1 MAGGLPGIITVAEMQ
16 GRDLGRRRLALM
28 LLVALPLAFYGAMA
42 GHESDAIIPG
52 GIAMAFSVA
61 GAAIFSV
68 LSAKAVDERLT
79 LAGLRPS
86 ELLLGRLLFLEA
98 LSLPIVGGSSALMA
112 IVSNPPRPWILG
124 LAV

>member
-1 MAGGLPGIITVAEMQ
+1 MTRQTLSRIWTVAEMQ
-16 GRDLGRRRLALM
+16 GRDLARRRLALV

-68 LSAKAVDERLT
+68 LSARAVDQRLT

-86 ELLLGRLLFLEA
+86 ELLLGRLLLLEVF
-98 LSLPIVGGSSALMA
+98 SLPIVGGSIALMA
-112 IVSNPPRPWILG
+112 V
-124 LAV
+124 V